1 MTIPTDATTIKEQ
14 VRQRYGEIAD
24 MVQVGVTASCCGPSA
39 SCCSSGDVSSQIEL
53 FDTMYGAQD
62 TAGLPE
68 TVTEASLG
76 CGNPT
81 AIASLRPGETVLD
94 LGSGGGIDCF
104 IAARQVGSTG
114 HVIGLDMTPEMLRL
128 ANANKAKIGADNVEF
143 RQGEIERM
151 PVDDASVDIIISNCV
166 INLAPNKDAVFA
178 EAFRVLKPGGRLAV
192 SDIVTR
198 GALPEAVRR
207 SVEAWAGCIA
217 GALDEDEYLGKMR
230 NAGFADVR
238 VEGSTAYGPEM
249 LDEAQRDSLTEPLG
263 GESAAQ
269 MGDYKI
275 VSARVVARKPASA

>member
-24 MVQVGVTASCCGPSA
+24 KVQGGVTASCCGPSA
-39 SCCSSGDVSSQIEL
+39 DCCSSGDTSSQIEL
-53 FDTMYGAQD
+53 LDTMYGAQD
-62 TAGLPE
+62 TSGLPE

-104 IAARQVGSTG
+104 IAARQVGPTG

-128 ANANKAKIGADNVEF
+128 ANANKAKIGAGNVEF
-143 RQGEIERM
+143 RRGEIERM
-151 PVDDASVDIIISNCV
+151 PVDDASVDVIISNCV
-166 INLAPNKDAVFA
+166 INLSPDKDAVFA

-198 GALPEAVRR
+198 GTLPEALRR
-207 SVEAWAGCIA
+207 SIEAWAGCIA
-217 GALDEDEYLGKMR
+217 GALNEDEYLGKIR

-238 VEGSTAYGPEM
+238 VEGSSVYGPEM
-249 LDEAQRDSLTEPLG
+249 LDEAQRDSLAELLG
-263 GESAAQ
+263 GQDAAQ
-269 MGDYKI
+269 MGNYKI
-275 VSARVVARKPASA
+275 VSARVVARKPA

>member
-1 MTIPTDATTIKEQ
+1 MTTPTDATTIKEQ
-14 VRQRYGEIAD
+14 VRQHYGEIAD
-24 MVQVGVTASCCGPSA
+24 KVQKSVPASCCGPA
-39 SCCSSGDVSSQIEL
+39 ADCCSSGDTSSQIEL
-53 FDTMYGAQD
+53 LDTMYGAQD

-104 IAARQVGSTG
+104 IAARQVGPTG

-166 INLAPNKDAVFA
+166 INLSPDKDAVFA

-198 GALPEAVRR
+198 GTLPEAVRR
-207 SVEAWAGCIA
+207 SIEAWAGCIA
-217 GALDEDEYLGKMR
+217 GALDEDKYLGKIR

-238 VEGSTAYGPEM
+238 VEGSSVYGPEM
-249 LDEAQRDSLTEPLG
+249 LDEAQRDSLTEVLG
-263 GESAAQ
+263 GQDAAQ
-269 MGDYKI
+269 MGNYKI
-275 VSARVVARKPASA
+275 VSARVVARKPA

>member
-24 MVQVGVTASCCGPSA
+24 KVQGGVTASCCGPA
-39 SCCSSGDVSSQIEL
+39 ADCCSSGDTSSQIEL
-53 FDTMYGAQD
+53 LDTMYGAQD

-104 IAARQVGSTG
+104 IAARQVGPTG
-114 HVIGLDMTPEMLRL
+114 HIIGLDMTPEMLQL
-128 ANANKAKIGADNVEF
+128 ANANKAKIGAGNVEF

-151 PVDDASVDIIISNCV
+151 PVDDASVDVIISNCV
-166 INLAPNKDAVFA
+166 INLSPDKDAVFA

-198 GALPEAVRR
+198 GTLPEALRR
-207 SVEAWAGCIA
+207 SIEAWAGCIA
-217 GALDEDEYLGKMR
+217 GALDEDEYLDKIR

-238 VEGSTAYGPEM
+238 VEGSTAYGPEV
-249 LDEAQRDSLTEPLG
+249 LDEAERASLTELLG
-263 GESAAQ
+263 GQGSAL
-269 MGDYKI
+269 MGEYKI
-275 VSARVVARKPASA
+275 VSARVVARKPV

>member
-24 MVQVGVTASCCGPSA
+24 KVQKSAPASCCGPA
-39 SCCSSGDVSSQIEL
+39 AGCCSSDDTSSQIEL
-53 FDTMYGAQD
+53 LDTMYGAQD

-76 CGNPT
+76 CGNPA

-104 IAARQVGSTG
+104 IAARQVGPTG

-128 ANANKAKIGADNVEF
+128 ADANKAKIGAGNVEF
-143 RQGEIERM
+143 RRGEIERM
-151 PVDDASVDIIISNCV
+151 PVDDASVDVIISNCV
-166 INLAPNKDAVFA
+166 INLSPDKDAVFA

-198 GALPEAVRR
+198 GTLPQALRR
-207 SVEAWAGCIA
+207 SIEAWAGCIA
-217 GALDEDEYLGKMR
+217 GALDEDEYLRKIR

-238 VEGSTAYGPEM
+238 VEGSSVYGPEI
-249 LDEAQRDSLTEPLG
+249 LDGSQRASLAELLG
-263 GESAAQ
+263 GQGADQ
-269 MGDYKI
+269 VGDYKI
-275 VSARVVARKPASA
+275 VSARVVARKPA

>member
-1 MTIPTDATTIKEQ
+1 MTTPTDATTIKKQ
-14 VRQRYGEIAD
+14 VRQHYGEIAD
-24 MVQVGVTASCCGPSA
+24 KVQGGVTASCCGPSA
-39 SCCSSGDVSSQIEL
+39 DCCSSGDTSSQIEL
-53 FDTMYGAQD
+53 LGTLYGAQD

-104 IAARQVGSTG
+104 IAARQVGPTG

-166 INLAPNKDAVFA
+166 INLSPDKDAVFA

-198 GALPEAVRR
+198 GTLPEAVRR
-207 SVEAWAGCIA
+207 NIEAWAGCIA
-217 GALDEDEYLGKMR
+217 GALDEDEYLGKIR

-238 VEGSTAYGPEM
+238 VEGSSVYGPEM
-249 LDEAQRDSLTEPLG
+249 LDEAERDSLTELLG
-263 GESAAQ
+263 GQNAAQ

-275 VSARVVARKPASA
+275 VSARVVARKSA

>member
-1 MTIPTDATTIKEQ
+1 MTIPTPTDATTIKEQ
-14 VRQRYGEIAD
+14 VRQHYGEIAD
-24 MVQVGVTASCCGPSA
+24 KVQGGITASCCGPA
-39 SCCSSGDVSSQIEL
+39 ADSCSCGDTSSQIEL
-53 FDTMYGAQD
+53 LDTMYDVQD

-104 IAARQVGSTG
+104 IAARQVGPTG

-128 ANANKAKIGADNVEF
+128 ANTNKAKIGADNVEF

-166 INLAPNKDAVFA
+166 INLSPDKDAVFA

-198 GALPEAVRR
+198 GTLPEALRR
-207 SVEAWAGCIA
+207 SIEAWAGCIA
-217 GALDEDEYLGKMR
+217 GALDEDEYLAKIR

-238 VEGSTAYGPEM
+238 VEGSTVYGPEM
-249 LDEAQRDSLTEPLG
+249 LDEAQRASLDELVG
-263 GESAAQ
+263 GQGTAQ

-275 VSARVVARKPASA
+275 VSARVVARKPA